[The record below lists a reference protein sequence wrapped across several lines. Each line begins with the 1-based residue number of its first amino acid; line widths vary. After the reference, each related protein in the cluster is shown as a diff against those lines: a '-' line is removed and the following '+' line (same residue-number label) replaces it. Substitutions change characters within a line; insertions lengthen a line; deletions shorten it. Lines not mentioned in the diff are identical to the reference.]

1 MQILYVIAY
10 VAALY
15 LLTLDVTVY
24 DIVLWWA
31 VLTFPSRRNIP
42 HGQWP
47 LALGVAISSL
57 NPVAKVSTVFSSA
70 IFAAYVAYYSAGDNG
85 DV

>member
-1 MQILYVIAY
+1 MQILYIIAY

-15 LLTLDVTVY
+15 LLTLEVTIY

-31 VLTFPSRRNIP
+31 VLTFPSRRNIAL
-42 HGQWP
+42 GQWP
-47 LALGVAISSL
+47 LALGIIISSL

-70 IFAAYVAYYSAGDNG
+70 IFAGYVAYYISEKDG